1 MVTPI
6 TEPLR
11 TLTTGGHQSL
21 LAPGGSIAIEDCYF
35 RMMAPHEVGRG
46 CGFDPDFGDDY
57 QGTFVVWGSNRDQ
70 VDGYGNAVSPPVGE
84 WIGLRLRAVLHAEP
98 GAD

>member
-1 MVTPI
+1 MS
-6 TEPLR
+6 R
-11 TLTTGGHQSL
+11 
-21 LAPGGSIAIEDCYF
+21 APTIP
-35 RMMAPHEVGRG
+35 RPTRKRPTR
-46 CGFDPDFGDDY
+46 GFDPDFGDDY
-57 QGTFVVWGSNRDQ
+57 HGTFVVWGSNRDQ